1 MPQVKIN
8 ITQTGE
14 ITSQAAIRN
23 HSVIIDRPE
32 AKGGTDK
39 GPMGG
44 ELLLAGL
51 GGCFMSNLLAAI
63 EARNIEASNI
73 QIEVDGTL
81 EEAPPRFS
89 EVTMT
94 VAGDYTDIVEMKRL
108 AEMSEKACISANTL
122 KGSVK
127 INIVVK

>member
-1 MPQVKIN
+1 MPQIKIN
-8 ITQTGE
+8 IGQTGE
-14 ITSQAAIRN
+14 ITSEAVIRN

-63 EARNIEASNI
+63 GARDVEATNI
-73 QIEVDGTL
+73 QIEVEGTL

-94 VAGDYTDIVEMKRL
+94 VTGEYNDLDEIKRL

-127 INIVVK
+127 INILVK

>member
-1 MPQVKIN
+1 MPQIKLNVA
-8 ITQTGE
+8 QTGE
-14 ITSQAAIRN
+14 ITSEAAIRN
-23 HSVIIDRPE
+23 HRVTIDRPE
-32 AKGGTDK
+32 AKGGADK

-63 EARNIEASNI
+63 GARDVEANNI
-73 QIEVDGTL
+73 QIEVEGTL

-94 VAGDYTDIVEMKRL
+94 VTGEYTDLDEIKRL

-122 KGSVK
+122 KGSVT

>member
-1 MPQVKIN
+1 MPQVKVN

-14 ITSQAAIRN
+14 ITSRATMRS
-23 HSVIIDRPE
+23 HSVTIDRPE
-32 AKGGTDK
+32 AKGGADK

-63 EARNIEASNI
+63 GARDVEASNI
-73 QIEVDGTL
+73 QVEVEGTL

-89 EVTMT
+89 AMSLTVTGEYSDM
-94 VAGDYTDIVEMKRL
+94 DEIKRL

-122 KGSVK
+122 KGSVQ
-127 INIVVK
+127 ISVIVK

>member
-1 MPQVKIN
+1 MPQVKVN

-14 ITSQAAIRN
+14 ITSQAIIRS
-23 HSVIIDRPE
+23 HSVTIDRPE

-63 EARNIEASNI
+63 SARDVVASNI
-73 QIEVDGTL
+73 QVEVEGTL
-81 EEAPPRFS
+81 EDASPRFS
-89 EVTMT
+89 SMSLTVT
-94 VAGDYTDIVEMKRL
+94 GDYSDLDEIKRL
-108 AEMSEKACISANTL
+108 AVISEKACISANTL
-122 KGSVK
+122 KGSVQ
-127 INIVVK
+127 ISVVVQ

>member
-1 MPQVKIN
+1 MPQIKLN
-8 ITQTGE
+8 IAQTDE
-14 ITSQAAIRN
+14 ITSEAAIRN

-63 EARNIEASNI
+63 GAREVEANNI
-73 QIEVDGTL
+73 QIEVEGTL

-89 EVTMT
+89 AVSMIVT
-94 VAGDYTDIVEMKRL
+94 GEYTDIDEIKRL
-108 AEMSEKACISANTL
+108 AEMSDKACISTNTL
-122 KGSVK
+122 RGSVT
-127 INIVVK
+127 INILVK